1 MGEKTAGKKKQKK
14 LCSEP
19 QMEAPGLVMLTS
31 AFLPDLEAAH
41 SNFTGVQTQK
51 KKSQNHK
58 AAFK

>member
-1 MGEKTAGKKKQKK
+1 MFNFVHGVRKLLKKNK

-19 QMEAPGLVMLTS
+19 QMEDPGLVMLKS

-51 KKSQNHK
+51 INP
-58 AAFK
+58 